1 MFRWKSASLDFG
13 PRVFLQWFLRALV
26 GPVVVLFCFIIP
38 FFWLTRGLIL
48 MVVFFNVS
56 SFVIIV
62 LFVSLVFMPL
72 IVILNGMVSLLMF
85 RPVLTRPSLP
95 FCAVI
100 LMLFLIV
107 ALIVLALLLMTP
119 RGRVPPPLLIFF
131 PLVVLWTSGVSY
143 SRLFPASLGPGAMVF
158 VPVESILLVALFLG
172 CRWFLLGHRSLSLL
186 RSFCRFAFVLGSSG
200 FPVGFWPL
208 EAKCFCAGGA

>member
-1 MFRWKSASLDFG
+1 MFRWKSASLGFG

-38 FFWLTRGLIL
+38 FFWLTRRLIL

-131 PLVVLWTSGVSY
+131 PLVVLWTSGISY
-143 SRLFPASLGPGAMVF
+143 THLFPASLGPGGMVF

-172 CRWFLLGHRSLSLL
+172 CRLFLLVTSFLVPSPIILPFCFRPRFLRLSRWVL
-186 RSFCRFAFVLGSSG
+186 AFGS
-200 FPVGFWPL
+200 
-208 EAKCFCAGGA
+208 